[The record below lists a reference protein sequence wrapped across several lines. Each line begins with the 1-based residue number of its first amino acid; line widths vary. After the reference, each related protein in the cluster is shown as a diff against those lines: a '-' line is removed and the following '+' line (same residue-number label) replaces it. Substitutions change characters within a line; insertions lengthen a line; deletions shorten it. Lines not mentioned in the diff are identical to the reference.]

1 MNSEIFIGID
11 VSQSNLDVNVLPDE
25 QSDQFAN
32 NEAGVGDLVKFVEAV
47 DPALIVFESTGG
59 LETLAVSILS
69 SKQYPVVVVNAR
81 QVRDFAKATGKLA
94 KTDKIDAAVI
104 AEFGR
109 VLRPEVRPLKD
120 EQTQLLTALNARR
133 KQIVDMLVAEK
144 NRLQRAPLPNRK
156 NIVAHIRWLEKN
168 LNDINKDIRKSI
180 RKTPAWRE
188 KDDILQSFKGIGP
201 TTSASLL
208 SDLPEL
214 GRLESKKIA
223 ALVGVAP
230 FNCDSGR
237 YRGRRR
243 VWGGRSQVRR
253 NLYMATLSAVRSNPV
268 IRCFYYRL
276 RQTGKPHKVALTACM
291 RKTLVILNAM
301 MKNQTY
307 WQPPYEMLD
316 IKHSC

>member
-1 MNSEIFIGID
+1 MNSEHFIGID
-11 VSQSNLDVNVLPDE
+11 VCKSFLDVNVLPAE
-25 QSDQFAN
+25 QSMRFAN
-32 NEAGVGDLVKFVEAV
+32 TESGIDQLVKLIKDVEPV
-47 DPALIVFESTGG
+47 LIVLESTGG

-69 SKQYPVVVVNAR
+69 AKQYPVVAVNPR
-81 QVRDFAKATGKLA
+81 QVRDFAKASGKLA

-109 VLRPEVRPLKD
+109 ALRPAVRPLKD
-120 EQTQLLTALNARR
+120 EQTQLLSALNARR
-133 KQIVDMLVAEK
+133 KQIVDMLVAET
-144 NRLQRAPLPNRK
+144 NRLQRAPMPNRK
-156 NIVAHIRWLEKN
+156 NIRAHIRWLKKN
-168 LNDINKDIRKSI
+168 LEDINKDIRKTI
-180 RKTPAWRE
+180 RKTPVWRE
-188 KDDILQSFKGIGP
+188 KDEILQSFKGIGP

-214 GRLESKKIA
+214 GRIESKKIS

-243 VWGGRSQVRR
+243 VWGGRCQVRR

-268 IRCFYYRL
+268 IKCFYYRL
-276 RQTGKPHKVALTACM
+276 RQAGKPHKVAMIACM

-301 MKNQTY
+301 IKNQVHWQSTY
-307 WQPPYEMLD
+307 NLLD
-316 IKHSC
+316 NQHSC